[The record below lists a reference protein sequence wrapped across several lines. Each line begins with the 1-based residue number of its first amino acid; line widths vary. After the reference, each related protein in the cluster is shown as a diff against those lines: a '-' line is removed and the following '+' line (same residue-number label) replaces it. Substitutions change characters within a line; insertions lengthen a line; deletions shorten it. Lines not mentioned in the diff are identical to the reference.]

1 MTTAPAPSPP
11 QILADVPCLRCHY
24 NLRGVDPSGQ
34 CPECGHLNH
43 VSLLAWEEDRRA
55 RPPIR
60 ESDPRWIRAVAEGMR
75 LAAIV
80 FVLMVALA
88 FAPAFMYEWKTTPR
102 KWTLGVACAM
112 WVLAWAAAWKLSNP
126 EPHEEP
132 RGRRTRRVLRVTATM
147 YLAFPFIW
155 GLAPQYNAGWEF
167 IVPVLTS
174 MFAGLVATVAW
185 FLHLGRLAA
194 SAGDVTGPI
203 EARLLLFANVVAFL
217 FCLTSD
223 FGGPDSLSQM
233 LHAYLAPSGSVAW
246 LRELRRDFDYRA
258 TSHVFTVIGAAVAL
272 WNAVLA
278 ARLAL
283 RFRAAAT
290 RSKGA

>member
-1 MTTAPAPSPP
+1 MTAAPPP
-11 QILADVPCLRCHY
+11 RILTDVPCLRCRY
-24 NLRGVDPSGQ
+24 NLRGVDPQGQ

-55 RPPIR
+55 LPPIR
-60 ESDPRWIRAVAEGMR
+60 ESDPRWIRAAAEGMW
-75 LAAIV
+75 LAVIV

-88 FAPAFMYEWKTTPR
+88 FAPSFMFEWKTAPR
-102 KWTLGVACAM
+102 KWTLGVACTT
-112 WVLAWAAAWKLSNP
+112 WVLAWAAAWKLAAA

-132 RGRRTRRVLRVTATM
+132 RGRATRRTLRVTATM

-167 IVPVLTS
+167 IVPALASLFT
-174 MFAGLVATVAW
+174 GLVATAAW

-194 SAGDVTGPI
+194 RAGDVTGPI
-203 EARLLLFANVVAFL
+203 EARLLLFANVGGFL
-217 FCLTSD
+217 FCLMTD
-223 FGGPDSLSQM
+223 FGGPDSLSPM
-233 LHAYLAPSGSVAW
+233 LHAYLCPSGSVSW
-246 LRELRRDFDYRA
+246 LRELRRDLDSRT
-258 TSHVFTVIGAAVAL
+258 TSHLFTVIGAGVTL

-283 RFRAAAT
+283 RFRAAA
-290 RSKGA
+290 RSKGAS